1 MLSTSANADAIADA
15 ASLKAMQSPKGT
27 KRQREA
33 IAKKARLVALAC
45 NVRAH
50 RMRMNQE
57 LSAASPTAQG
67 R

>member
-1 MLSTSANADAIADA
+1 MNPDAIADA
-15 ASLKAMQSPKGT
+15 ACAKFAKAPHGK
-27 KRQREA
+27 KREREA

-50 RMRMNQE
+50 RMRITQE
-57 LSAASPTAQG
+57 LNAASPPAQG